1 MACWFGYHKLPEF
14 FQNGRFLPDQL
25 DKMLPSGTEEVRL
38 ELDVVDDGG
47 GRAVF

>member
-1 MACWFGYHKLPEF
+1 MARWFSYHKLPEF
-14 FQNGRFLPDQL
+14 FQNSRFLLDQL
-25 DKMLPSGTEEVRL
+25 DNILPSGTEEVRL